1 MEKPE
6 TVVTAR
12 SLWMAKWNKQRKR
25 PHSRWAHKLDTHA
38 PEMVSDTVSWKHLVL
53 RVQQWNDLLQE
64 QFPWVPITTGMCEK
78 SWRQGKDHLE
88 GLRNR
93 GSCYIFWKGRKM
105 PWIFPDFLSAMHLIS
120 LAFLTLAAEWNP
132 LGILGNIYQSNV
144 TDLDAAWV
152 WVTIKAL
159 LEVCWWRTMTLTEL
173 CRRQG
178 GRSQE
183 AEPWESVPFRDIRSR
198 SRRWHKE
205 MGRNKEKYEKQTSKS
220 GHIERGHI
228 SVFQAQ
234 SSSLSIVCCVFFP
247 ESSVRCSS
255 ALPTCPGSSCS
266 LPLWKPGAPPVVCV
280 IFAKLPGYL

>member
-1 MEKPE
+1 MLHILERQKNALDLSRLSVSHASHQPSILNLGCRVKP
-6 TVVTAR
+6 
-12 SLWMAKWNKQRKR
+12 
-25 PHSRWAHKLDTHA
+25 SRDFGKYT
-38 PEMVSDTVSWKHLVL
+38 PESD
-53 RVQQWNDLLQE
+53 
-64 QFPWVPITTGMCEK
+64 
-78 SWRQGKDHLE
+78 
-88 GLRNR
+88 
-93 GSCYIFWKGRKM
+93 
-105 PWIFPDFLSAMHLIS
+105 
-120 LAFLTLAAEWNP
+120 
-132 LGILGNIYQSNV
+132 V

-159 LEVCWWRTMTLTEL
+159 LGVCWWRTITLTEL

-183 AEPWESVPFRDIRSR
+183 AEPWESEPFRDIRSR

-280 IFAKLPGYL
+280 IFAKLPGYLQYIASILSAYISI